1 MLKLSLKD
9 FEIISL
15 AWEASTTVQ
24 YFERSLA
31 LPIEWQH
38 IIERPDTRVT
48 DAPENTRGRETVFG
62 GTMSDDSNHSKDFK
76 PTDPKS
82 QMDRMNEHNNMEKTH
97 LVPS

>member
-1 MLKLSLKD
+1 MS
-9 FEIISL
+9 IISL

-48 DAPENTRGRETVFG
+48 DASENTRGRETVFG
-62 GTMSDDSNHSKDFK
+62 GTMSGNSSHSKDFE

-82 QMDRMNEHNNMEKTH
+82 QMDTTDEHDNMEKTH